1 GATIPA
7 DQKTKLFKLGW
18 DIIGSPLGSRHELYE
33 RFYAGDPIRN
43 MANQYINYDKLKFK
57 NMVSKFLNT

>member
-1 GATIPA
+1 
-7 DQKTKLFKLGW
+7 
-18 DIIGSPLGSRHELYE
+18 
-33 RFYAGDPIRN
+33 